1 MKKIRFI
8 LSLCIISLLFFSFT
22 NTDNALTGAWKKD
35 NAVILF
41 TKNYFSITHF
51 DANKKV
57 FERTMGGT
65 YTIMDNTIEQKI
77 EFAYPDTQ
85 MVGQTLK
92 IAFNLKNGQLSYQN
106 QGKMEVWEKMPDDG
120 STPLSHL
127 WQIVGRAQQ
136 DGSMGEI
143 KKGARKTVKIMTNNR
158 FQWIALNTQTKA
170 FSGTGGG
177 TYTLKDGKYTETIEF
192 FSRDNTRVGASLVFD
207 AKVEG
212 NKWIHTGKSSKGD
225 PVHEIWESQ
234 D

>member
-1 MKKIRFI
+1 MKKIQFVLC
-8 LSLCIISLLFFSFT
+8 LSIVSLFFFSFKY
-22 NTDNALTGAWKKD
+22 TDNTLFGAWKKD
-35 NAVILF
+35 NAVFLF

-51 DANKKV
+51 DASKKV
-57 FERTMGGT
+57 FEKTMGGT
-65 YTIMDNTIEQKI
+65 YAINGNTIEQKI

-85 MVGQTLK
+85 MVGQALK
-92 IAFNLKNGQLSYQN
+92 ATFDLKNGQLSYQN
-106 QGKMEVWEKMPDDG
+106 QEKMETWEKMTDDG
-120 STPLSHL
+120 ATPLSHL

-136 DGSMGEI
+136 DGSIGEI

-192 FSRDNTRVGASLVFD
+192 FSRDNTRVGASLSFD